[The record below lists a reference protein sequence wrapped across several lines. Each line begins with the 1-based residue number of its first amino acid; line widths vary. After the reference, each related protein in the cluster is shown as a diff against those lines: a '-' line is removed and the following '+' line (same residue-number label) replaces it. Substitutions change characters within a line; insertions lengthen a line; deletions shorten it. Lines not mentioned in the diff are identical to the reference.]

1 LLYLTTR
8 SIIGLTM
15 TKTKIGKKHLSGLLI
30 IHKKSIALIFLAFF
44 IATIPFAASAVTY
57 ISQSYATTD
66 KLSLGSLVSL
76 KTNSNDQVV
85 AAASSNVDNLL
96 GVTINENSSLLSLS
110 GGTENQVQVATSGTL
125 QVLVSDIN
133 GPIYNGDQITA
144 SPISGVGMKATS
156 NVRVIGIAQGDLTTS
171 NSSKQSF
178 KDKEG
183 KSQTVSIGE
192 LPTLVNVSF
201 FFKEPDKT
209 LIPSALQ
216 NIANSL
222 AGKPVSTLP
231 IIISVI
237 IFVITLIIV
246 VSIVYSMIN
255 SSIVSVGRNPM
266 SQSAIYRDLI
276 QLSAIVLVI
285 LSIGMISIYLVLTR
299 M

>member
-1 LLYLTTR
+1 MLYLTTR

>member
-1 LLYLTTR
+1 
-8 SIIGLTM
+8 M